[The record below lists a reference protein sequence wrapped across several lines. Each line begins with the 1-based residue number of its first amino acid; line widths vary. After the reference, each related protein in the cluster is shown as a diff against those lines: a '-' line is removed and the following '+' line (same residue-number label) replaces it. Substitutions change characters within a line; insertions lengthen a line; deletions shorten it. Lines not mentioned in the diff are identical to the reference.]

1 MRRASSDC
9 TGNYSRVYITHD
21 VQWFFLNG
29 IELVSFLNTIF
40 AYFICGILI
49 IGYEEVVDL
58 LRKIHDQNEPK
69 EEMLIIL
76 SSLGLL
82 MIYMSTVGVGGIGV

>member
-1 MRRASSDC
+1 MNYLQSVQVLGCLKMRRASSDC

-21 VQWFFLNG
+21 VQWFSL
-29 IELVSFLNTIF
+29 
-40 AYFICGILI
+40 
-49 IGYEEVVDL
+49 
-58 LRKIHDQNEPK
+58 
-69 EEMLIIL
+69 LIIL